1 MLKIDNR
8 EEIKQY
14 LLKETGSSEVTEK
27 ILASLENQ
35 DVLSMI
41 YETQKENDVVDNY
54 QTHSLGDINNESYK
68 EYDFGLCY
76 NHINNLSPFELI
88 ELIVAILTLGDY
100 TNRAYKKIK
109 SKINNFKQTNAAK
122 EKKNIDPRMKDLI
135 TEVIKI
141 IKIKDTSEEENITET
156 EK

>member
-8 EEIKQY
+8 EEVKQY

-41 YETQKENDVVDNY
+41 YENQKENDVVDNY

>member
-27 ILASLENQ
+27 ILALLENQ

-41 YETQKENDVVDNY
+41 YENQKENDVVDNY
-54 QTHSLGDINNESYK
+54 QTHSLGEINNESYK
-68 EYDFGLCY
+68 EYNLGFGFY
-76 NHINNLSPFELI
+76 HINNLSPFELI
-88 ELIVAILTLGDY
+88 ELIAAIFALADY
-100 TNRAYKKIK
+100 TNKAYKKIK

>member
-41 YETQKENDVVDNY
+41 YENQKENDVVDNY